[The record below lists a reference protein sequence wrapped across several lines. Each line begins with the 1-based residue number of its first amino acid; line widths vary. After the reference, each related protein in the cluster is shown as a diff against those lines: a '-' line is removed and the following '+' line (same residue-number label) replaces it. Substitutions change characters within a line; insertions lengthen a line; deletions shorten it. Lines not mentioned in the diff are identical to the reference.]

1 MNMIVK
7 SAVATALSLAAGGAF
22 AMGLPSSGS
31 SDIVLLIQNNAVPTN
46 VYALDT
52 GISINSVMPTSGLVS
67 NSVLSTSIAGI
78 NSAIA
83 ASSMLQAF
91 LAANPAAGD
100 GWTVEAGQYT
110 GLTNKTSNPAGNSKA
125 IFSSGT
131 NPGNV
136 SSTTLALL
144 EGFQNGYG
152 TDVASGATGTVGL
165 TALQTAKESTAVSY
179 GCGAGAACTKYGV
192 LSAADLATVGSTVAL
207 YGITGN
213 NGLGAVQSYVLGTA
227 SLGTNGTL
235 TLAGNTVT
243 APPPPVPLPAAV
255 WLFGSGLLGLV
266 GVSRR
271 RKAAV

>member
-7 SAVATALSLAAGGAF
+7 SAVASALSLAAGGAF

-31 SDIVLLIQNNAVPTN
+31 SDLVLIVQNNATPTN

-52 GISINSVMPTSGLVS
+52 GISINSVMPTSALVT
-67 NSVLSTSIAGI
+67 NSVMSTTIAGI

-83 ASSMLQAF
+83 ASSTLQTF

-100 GWTVEAGQYT
+100 GWTIEAGQYVGT
-110 GLTNKTSNPAGNSKA
+110 TNALSKTAGNSKA
-125 IFSSGT
+125 IFSSGIAT
-131 NPGNV
+131 VNASAINATILGQ
-136 SSTTLALL
+136 L
-144 EGFQNGYG
+144 EGYNAGLG
-152 TDVASGATGTVGL
+152 ADVANGPL
-165 TALQTAKESTAVSY
+165 TALLTNKESTAVSY
-179 GCGAGAACTKYGV
+179 DSTSNGGAIYKYGLIGAPD
-192 LSAADLATVGSTVAL
+192 LSALGTTVGL
-207 YGITGN
+207 FGLTGN
-213 NGLGAVQSYVLGTA
+213 GNINAVQSYVLGTA
-227 SLGTNGTL
+227 TLGTNGTL
-235 TLAGNTVT
+235 TLAGNGTT

>member
-7 SAVATALSLAAGGAF
+7 SAVASALSLAAGGAF

-31 SDIVLLIQNNAVPTN
+31 SDLVLIIQNESTPTN

-52 GISINSVMPTSGLVS
+52 GISINSVLPTGSLVS
-67 NSVLSTSIAGI
+67 NAVLSTAIAGI
-78 NSAIA
+78 NSSIA
-83 ASSMLQAF
+83 ESSTLQTF

-100 GWTVEAGQYT
+100 GWTIEAGQYT
-110 GLTNKTSNPAGNSKA
+110 GLTNATSKPPGNSKA

-131 NPGNV
+131 NSGNV

-152 TDVASGATGTVGL
+152 SDVATGGL
-165 TALQTAKESTAVSY
+165 TALQTQTESTAVSY
-179 GCGAGAACTKYGV
+179 SAAAATKYSV
-192 LSAADLATVGSTVAL
+192 LSAPDLSSLGTTVSL
-207 YGITGN
+207 YGMTGN
-213 NGLGAVQSYVLGTA
+213 GGTGAVQSYILGTA

-235 TLAGNTVT
+235 TLT
-243 APPPPVPLPAAV
+243 ANSGGAPVPLPAAV

>member
-31 SDIVLLIQNNAVPTN
+31 SDLVLIVQNNATPTN

-52 GISINSVMPTSGLVS
+52 GISIDSVMPTSGLVA
-67 NSVLSTSIAGI
+67 NSVMSTTIAGI

-83 ASSMLQAF
+83 ASSTLQTF

-100 GWTVEAGQYT
+100 GWTVEAGQYL
-110 GLTNKTSNPAGNSKA
+110 GLTNALTKTAGNSKA
-125 IFSSGT
+125 IFSSGIAT
-131 NPGNV
+131 GNPSAINATILG
-136 SSTTLALL
+136 LL
-144 EGFQNGYG
+144 EGYQNGYG
-152 TDVASGATGTVGL
+152 TDVSTGGL
-165 TALQTAKESTAVSY
+165 TALQASKESTAVSY
-179 GCGAGAACTKYGV
+179 STAVNAAASKYGLIGAND
-192 LSAADLATVGSTVAL
+192 LSALGTTVNLFGLTGNGST
-207 YGITGN
+207 
-213 NGLGAVQSYVLGTA
+213 GAVQSYILGTA

-235 TLAGNTVT
+235 TLAGNT
-243 APPPPVPLPAAV
+243 PPPPVPLPAAV

>member
-31 SDIVLLIQNNAVPTN
+31 SDLVLVIQNTATPTN

-83 ASSMLQAF
+83 ASSMLQTF

-100 GWTVEAGQYT
+100 GWTIEAGQYI
-110 GLTNKTSNPAGNSKA
+110 GLTNATSKTAGNSKA

-136 SSTTLALL
+136 SSATLALL
-144 EGFQNGYG
+144 EGYQGAYG
-152 TDVASGATGTVGL
+152 PDVATGTPGL

-179 GCGAGAACTKYGV
+179 STSGPASAAFKYG
-192 LSAADLATVGSTVAL
+192 LLGADDRATVGTTIAL

-227 SLGTNGTL
+227 TLGTNGTL
-235 TLAGNTVT
+235 TLAGNSVT
-243 APPPPVPLPAAV
+243 PPPPVPLPAAV